1 MTSSQYIYYI
11 IADTLDISSSVIT
24 ETPSVLDI
32 FANIAGVSAKT
43 ADIKQ
48 PNINNKENI
57 GIFIAVSKHISY
69 IMWYIMEINSLNSL
83 YALYSVNSVEKSS
96 TKIVSQN
103 ENQSSD
109 MDKIN
114 ISEEAV
120 KLAQISNNSDAK
132 EIKST
137 NEILKSDKASDY
149 TEGEM
154 LALLNGRINGD
165 LPHKDGVL
173 PENKALLHQLESMQI
188 DIENKYPNLDD
199 LYANGYNEIA
209 AMRAFAAHAGEYVKV
224 TIEDAVRFMQTEQKS
239 QEMCYTD
246 ITANMNYEEGLNY
259 IKSVD
264 SLTDIILLNA
274 RMWADDSLSEE
285 YKNNM
290 YQQLLDRF
298 MEIDKTPENIAQFH
312 LDPEESSRYYKNH
325 NKPLDIGSA
334 KQIADSI
341 S

>member
-1 MTSSQYIYYI
+1 
-11 IADTLDISSSVIT
+11 
-24 ETPSVLDI
+24 
-32 FANIAGVSAKT
+32 
-43 ADIKQ
+43 
-48 PNINNKENI
+48 
-57 GIFIAVSKHISY
+57 
-69 IMWYIMEINSLNSL
+69 MEINSLNSL
-83 YALYSVNSVEKSS
+83 YALYSVNNVEKSS

-109 MDKIN
+109 MDKVN
-114 ISEEAV
+114 ISEEAL
-120 KLAQISNNSDAK
+120 KLAQISNNSDAE

-149 TEGEM
+149 TEEEM

-165 LPHKDGVL
+165 LPNKDGVL

-199 LYANGYNEIA
+199 LYANGYNEIT
-209 AMRAFAAHAGEYVKV
+209 AMRSFVAHAGEYVKV
-224 TIEDAVRFMQTEQKS
+224 TIEDAVRFMQTEHKS

-298 MEIDKTPENIAQFH
+298 MEIDKTPENIARFH
-312 LDPEESSRYYKNH
+312 LDPEESARYYKNH
-325 NKPLDIGSA
+325 NKPLDINTA
-334 KQIADSI
+334 KQVADSI
-341 S
+341 

>member
-69 IMWYIMEINSLNSL
+69 PMWYIMEINSLNSL

-312 LDPEESSRYYKNH
+312 LDPEESARYYKNH

>member
-1 MTSSQYIYYI
+1 MTSSQYIYYM

-32 FANIAGVSAKT
+32 FTNIAGVSAKT

-96 TKIVSQN
+96 TKILSQDKHH
-103 ENQSSD
+103 SSD

-120 KLAQISNNSDAK
+120 KLAQISDNSDAK

-149 TEGEM
+149 TEEEM

-173 PENKALLHQLESMQI
+173 PENKALLHQ
-188 DIENKYPNLDD
+188 
-199 LYANGYNEIA
+199 
-209 AMRAFAAHAGEYVKV
+209 
-224 TIEDAVRFMQTEQKS
+224 
-239 QEMCYTD
+239 
-246 ITANMNYEEGLNY
+246 
-259 IKSVD
+259 
-264 SLTDIILLNA
+264 
-274 RMWADDSLSEE
+274 
-285 YKNNM
+285 
-290 YQQLLDRF
+290 
-298 MEIDKTPENIAQFH
+298 
-312 LDPEESSRYYKNH
+312 
-325 NKPLDIGSA
+325 
-334 KQIADSI
+334 ADSI